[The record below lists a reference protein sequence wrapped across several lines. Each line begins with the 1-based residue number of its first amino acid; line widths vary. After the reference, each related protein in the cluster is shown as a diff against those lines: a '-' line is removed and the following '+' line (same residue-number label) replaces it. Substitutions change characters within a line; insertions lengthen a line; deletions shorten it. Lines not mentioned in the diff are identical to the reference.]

1 MRLTRKTRLGDLLEA
16 FPSARSVFNTNDID
30 LSDVDPEA
38 TLSMVARLNEV
49 DIEELL
55 AELRE
60 EVDFDDDDFTYGGP
74 PSRGRRTFSS
84 DDDGDGFDDGD
95 DDYDDDD
102 DGEVDDDFFDSPDDD
117 DLDY

>member
-16 FPSARSVFNTNDID
+16 FPSARSVFETNDID
-30 LSDVDPEA
+30 LDDVDSEA
-38 TLSMVARLNEV
+38 TLSLIARLNEV

-74 PSRGRRTFSS
+74 PRRGPRSYN
-84 DDDGDGFDDGD
+84 DDDDDDDDRD

-102 DGEVDDDFFDSPDDD
+102 DEVDDDFFDTPDDD